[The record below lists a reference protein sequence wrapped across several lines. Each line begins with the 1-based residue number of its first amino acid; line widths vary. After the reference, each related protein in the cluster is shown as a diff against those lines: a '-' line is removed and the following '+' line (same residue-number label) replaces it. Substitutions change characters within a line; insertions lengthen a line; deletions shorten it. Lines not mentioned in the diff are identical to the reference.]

1 MADEHCDRQALLPPQ
16 VAARHPRSRGRLV
29 ALGFVALAILGAAL
43 VLRYMNRP
51 QSHFDR
57 ALRALGLNDFDRARY
72 ELVRLEGL
80 REYEPH
86 ASLISG
92 ILLLEEHKPD
102 DALEQFALATDH
114 PDTRV
119 LAYTFAGRT
128 FYQRRQFQAAERA
141 LLAAVKFGPGHAE
154 AHRWL
159 GVAYFDVGAMSQAN
173 VHLRQAAELAPR
185 DPRPNR
191 ILGLIHFG
199 LGDAETATESYQ
211 EALRRDAAFPGQMPP
226 GDRQEMLLELAQ
238 CQIQRL
244 QHAGALATLEM
255 SDDSAS
261 ALALRAACYDALGK
275 TSEGQTCVE
284 QALRIEPE
292 HLQALVTRA
301 RFALNANDPATA
313 FEFLNRA
320 VLRHSRD
327 EATHH
332 LLSQTC
338 HRLGDAELAEQ
349 HAEEAERIHVLTGEY
364 SELTRQ
370 AMEMPR
376 DPQICYQLALT
387 AEQLD
392 LTEAAE
398 NWYLATLSLDPR
410 HAAALQRL
418 LKLHGAPALGRGAPP

>member
-159 GVAYFDVGAMSQAN
+159 GVAYFDVGAMSQAA
-173 VHLRQAAELAPR
+173 LYLTQAAELAPR
-185 DPRPNR
+185 DP
-191 ILGLIHFG
+191 
-199 LGDAETATESYQ
+199 
-211 EALRRDAAFPGQMPP
+211 
-226 GDRQEMLLELAQ
+226 
-238 CQIQRL
+238 
-244 QHAGALATLEM
+244 
-255 SDDSAS
+255 
-261 ALALRAACYDALGK
+261 
-275 TSEGQTCVE
+275 
-284 QALRIEPE
+284 
-292 HLQALVTRA
+292 
-301 RFALNANDPATA
+301 
-313 FEFLNRA
+313 
-320 VLRHSRD
+320 
-327 EATHH
+327 
-332 LLSQTC
+332 
-338 HRLGDAELAEQ
+338 
-349 HAEEAERIHVLTGEY
+349 
-364 SELTRQ
+364 
-370 AMEMPR
+370 
-376 DPQICYQLALT
+376 
-387 AEQLD
+387 
-392 LTEAAE
+392 
-398 NWYLATLSLDPR
+398 
-410 HAAALQRL
+410 
-418 LKLHGAPALGRGAPP
+418 